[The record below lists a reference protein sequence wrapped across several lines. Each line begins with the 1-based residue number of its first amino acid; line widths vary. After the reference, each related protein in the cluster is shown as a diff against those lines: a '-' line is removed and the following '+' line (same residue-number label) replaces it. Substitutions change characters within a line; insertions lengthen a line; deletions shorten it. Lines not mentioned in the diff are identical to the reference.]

1 MTMSERRIYLDYAV
15 TSFPKP
21 PEVGAAMVRYIN
33 EIGVAAGRGTTR
45 RGREVQRVIDRCRQR
60 IAALVGTTD
69 SSRVIFTS
77 NGTDSLNL
85 AIHGLLRAGDQVVT
99 TVWEHNSVLRPL
111 HSLQQSQ
118 GVQTTFVPPDT
129 AGTVDLNAYAEALR
143 NSPRLVIITH
153 ASNVTGVIQP
163 VEEMAR
169 LAHAAGAFVL
179 LDAAQTLGAIPV
191 TLKETGADL
200 IAAPGHKGLQGPLG
214 TGVLVIAP
222 GIEKELQ
229 PVRQGGTGTSSESP
243 EQPLQLPERYEPGNL
258 NVPGLFGLEA
268 ALDRNQGTLNSLSI
282 SNGSELTRQF
292 IAGLESLPGVHVHLS
307 APEIQRVPVISVS
320 FDRVTPQ
327 VMATLLDEHY
337 DIEARA
343 GFHCAPKAHD
353 ALGTLEQGG
362 TIRFSLG
369 PAITADEIDLT
380 LAALAEITAAL

>member
-1 MTMSERRIYLDYAV
+1 MPERRIYLDYAV

-21 PEVGAAMVRYIN
+21 PEVGAAMVRYLN
-33 EIGVAAGRGTTR
+33 EIGTAAGRGTTR
-45 RGREVQRVIDRCRQR
+45 RGQEVQQVIERCRQH
-60 IAALVGTTD
+60 IATLVGA
-69 SSRVIFTS
+69 SNASRVIFTS

-85 AIHGLLRAGDQVVT
+85 AIHGLLRTGDRVVT

-111 HSLQQSQ
+111 HALQQSH
-118 GVQTTFVPPDT
+118 GVQTTFIPPDA
-129 AGTVDLNAYAEALR
+129 AGTVDLNVYAEALK

-163 VEEMAR
+163 VAEMAK
-169 LAHAAGAFVL
+169 LAHEAGALVL
-179 LDAAQTLGAIPV
+179 LDAAQTLGTIPV
-191 TLKETGADL
+191 TFQETGADL
-200 IAAPGHKGLQGPLG
+200 IASPGHKGLQGPLG
-214 TGVLVIAP
+214 TGILVLAP
-222 GIEKELQ
+222 GMEKELQ
-229 PVRQGGTGTSSESP
+229 PVRQGGTGTTSESP

-268 ALDRNQGTLNSLSI
+268 ALSRNQAASSTQTVSS
-282 SNGSELTRQF
+282 GSELIRQLT
-292 IAGLESLPGVHVHLS
+292 AGLESLPGVHVHLS

-343 GFHCAPKAHD
+343 GFHCAPKAHE
-353 ALGTLEQGG
+353 ALGTLDQGG

-369 PAITADEIDLT
+369 PAITAEEIDVTLT
-380 LAALAEITAAL
+380 ALAEITAAL